1 MRLLQLFNTMQ
12 LSKNGKSL
20 KEKKTDSSLKLVRNG
35 GSDRTRTCDPRLIKA
50 VL

>member
-1 MRLLQLFNTMQ
+1 M
-12 LSKNGKSL
+12 SKNRGSRSKISRLSSDTQKSF
-20 KEKKTDSSLKLVRNG
+20 RNG